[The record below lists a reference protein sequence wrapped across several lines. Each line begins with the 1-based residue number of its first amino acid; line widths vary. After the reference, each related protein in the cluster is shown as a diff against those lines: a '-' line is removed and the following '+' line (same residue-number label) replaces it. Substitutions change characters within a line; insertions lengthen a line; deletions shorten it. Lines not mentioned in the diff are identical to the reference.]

1 MLARGCLFALAMLL
15 LPQYAV
21 ALPPA
26 ASALLPSG
34 WSFLNDPSP
43 LLSSQETGR
52 TSVGRTD
59 FSARPVMQANEGIVP
74 SATGLWLPLGEMT
87 PVAAFQNG
95 RRLLIVAAGRHVID
109 TAGLTNVAPFEGV
122 SARIMADVTAVS
134 ILCPEGSSPLIR
146 PVGHGWTVS
155 FGSQSTAS
163 PDVMLLGQDEG
174 ALTFTPPRDDG
185 ALFVVTFRDPD
196 SGRRLLLG
204 LSRSGFVSGDLIRR
218 GAGFE
223 VRPSL
228 MGLVIAADAD
238 AIELRQNGKQFFLDR
253 VGPTDTPLLAGGKVA
268 AYGASDAG
276 VALAG
281 SPPEG
286 LRESVRRAQIAAAMA
301 SAGQRFDARIRLAQ
315 AAARLANGAL
325 VSQVL
330 QVALEDQPE
339 GSTRKDVRR
348 LRQVSAVL
356 NGRADPSLL
365 SEEEG
370 ATPEDQFWRGMV
382 RAQLPIT
389 GEGLDIDVQ
398 RTRTARLIA
407 AGLPSVSG
415 YSQPLRHRLL
425 PVAAEWVARYGTAKD
440 RGVLLSLPS
449 VPETVLARAL
459 TAAETHA
466 LDARG
471 QLETLTHDPSPMVWP
486 VASEAALRFD
496 LEKDASPAKAIGER
510 VDGLMPAFRMAGRE
524 REARLLSIDAFIKG
538 KEWRAAQQGVQ
549 DGQAVYGKAG
559 FPGHDRLLVIARG
572 FAEQK
577 NIEAKSAL
585 AEVELLKAAMTI
597 DPNDPTLQAY
607 FLKALER
614 RYAVL
619 GLPEAQRTVL
629 RGLLQN
635 QQGPE
640 HQDTMVK
647 LVRLDLDANDLSAAL
662 HDLPAENPADV
673 FVLPGG
679 QPEAL
684 EVSLLRAEVA
694 REQHDLP
701 KAARYLIGRTET
713 QALKMRA
720 QLMEQAKDWVGAVSA
735 LKPVIDAAWT
745 GRKEASALSPDL
757 EALVLELAG
766 DASRAHDDTTKSA
779 LKRQYGSLMERSAS
793 AGVFKLLV
801 GESSAKPPAGG

>member
-1 MLARGCLFALAMLL
+1 
-15 LPQYAV
+15 
-21 ALPPA
+21 
-26 ASALLPSG
+26 
-34 WSFLNDPSP
+34 
-43 LLSSQETGR
+43 
-52 TSVGRTD
+52 
-59 FSARPVMQANEGIVP
+59 
-74 SATGLWLPLGEMT
+74 
-87 PVAAFQNG
+87 
-95 RRLLIVAAGRHVID
+95 
-109 TAGLTNVAPFEGV
+109 
-122 SARIMADVTAVS
+122 
-134 ILCPEGSSPLIR
+134 
-146 PVGHGWTVS
+146 
-155 FGSQSTAS
+155 
-163 PDVMLLGQDEG
+163 
-174 ALTFTPPRDDG
+174 
-185 ALFVVTFRDPD
+185 
-196 SGRRLLLG
+196 
-204 LSRSGFVSGDLIRR
+204 
-218 GAGFE
+218 
-223 VRPSL
+223 

-253 VGPTDTPLLAGGKVA
+253 VGPSGTPLLAGGKVA
-268 AYGASDAG
+268 AYGASGAG

-348 LRQVSAVL
+348 LRQISAVL

-496 LEKDASPAKAIGER
+496 LEKDASPAKTIGEH
-510 VDGLMPAFRMAGRE
+510 VDGLMPAFRMVGRE

-577 NIEAKSAL
+577 DIEAKSAL
-585 AEVELLKAAMTI
+585 AEVELLKAAMTME
-597 DPNDPTLQAY
+597 PNDPTLQAY

-619 GLPEAQRTVL
+619 GLPDAQRTVL

-673 FVLPGG
+673 SVLPGG

-701 KAARYLIGRTET
+701 KAAHYLTGRTET

-720 QLMEQAKDWVGAVSA
+720 RLMEQAKDWVGAVSA

-766 DASRAHDDTTKSA
+766 DASRAHDDTTLA
-779 LKRQYGSLMERSAS
+779 ILKGQYGSLMERSAS

-801 GESSAKPPAGG
+801 GENSAKPPAGG

>member
-15 LPQYAV
+15 LSQNAV

-43 LLSSQETGR
+43 LLSSQERGSA
-52 TSVGRTD
+52 SVGRTD
-59 FSARPVMQANEGIVP
+59 FSARPVMQANEGVVP

-122 SARIMADVTAVS
+122 SARIMADMTAIS

-155 FGSQSTAS
+155 FGRQSTPF

-174 ALTFTPPRDDG
+174 ALTFTPPREDG
-185 ALFVVTFRDPD
+185 ALFVITFRDPD

-204 LSRSGFVSGDLIRR
+204 LSRSGSVSGDLIRR

-253 VGPTDTPLLAGGKVA
+253 VGPSDTPLLAGGKVA

-281 SPPEG
+281 SPPED
-286 LRESVRRAQIAAAMA
+286 LRESVRRARIAAAMA

-325 VSQVL
+325 VAQVL

-459 TAAETHA
+459 TAGETHA

-471 QLETLTHDPSPMVWP
+471 KLETLAHNPSPMVWP

-496 LEKDASPAKAIGER
+496 LEKDASSAKAIGER
-510 VDGLMPAFRMAGRE
+510 VDGLMPAFRMVGRE

-577 NIEAKSAL
+577 DIEAKSAL

-597 DPNDPTLQAY
+597 EPNDPTLQEY
-607 FLKALER
+607 LLKALER

-629 RGLLQN
+629 RGLLQS

-647 LVRLDLDANDLSAAL
+647 LVRLDLDAKDLSAAL

-673 FVLPGG
+673 SVLPGG

-684 EVSLLRAEVA
+684 EVSMLRAEVA

-701 KAARYLIGRTET
+701 RAARYLIGRTET

-766 DASRAHDDTTKSA
+766 DASRAHDDTTLA
-779 LKRQYGSLMERSAS
+779 FLKRQYGSLMERSAS